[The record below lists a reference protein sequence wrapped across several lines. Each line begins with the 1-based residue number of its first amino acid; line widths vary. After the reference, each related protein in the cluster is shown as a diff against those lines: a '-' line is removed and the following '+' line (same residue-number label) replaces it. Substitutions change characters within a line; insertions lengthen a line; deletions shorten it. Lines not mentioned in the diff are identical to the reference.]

1 VRAGH
6 APEPNLIGMRRRL
19 PPALRERDFAFL
31 WSAILGMRFAEQMLA
46 VAVGWQVYSIRR
58 NPLDLG
64 LIGLAE
70 FLPLPLLALPA
81 GQLADRLPRKLISA
95 SALLLNVGVAS
106 ALIVVTLHGAHEVWQ
121 FFALAACSGV
131 ASAIGWPALGA
142 LTPELVSAELLPGAL
157 ALGSI
162 AGQAA
167 VVVGP
172 AVGGLIFAARPE
184 LVYVAAAGLFA
195 VSLAAMLAVR
205 RRESVREVA
214 GDPPPGLESLVA
226 GVRFVLKSRM
236 LLGAIS
242 LDLFAVLF
250 GGATALLPVYARS
263 ILHVGPAGLGV
274 LRTAPAVGA
283 LAAAV
288 ILVRRPLQRRA
299 GPALLA
305 VVGIFGVS
313 MVVFGLSHWLPLSL
327 VALAVGGFVDMVSV
341 TIRKTTVALVT
352 PNELRGRVNAVEMVF
367 VSASNELGAFESGVV
382 AALVGTVTA
391 VVAGGA
397 ATIAIAVSWTRL
409 FPALSRMGHLDELRP
424 EPT

>member
-1 VRAGH
+1 
-6 APEPNLIGMRRRL
+6 MRRRL

-95 SALLLNVGVAS
+95 GALLLNIGVAS
-106 ALIVVTLHGAHEVWQ
+106 ALVFVTLHGAHKVWP

-142 LTPELVSAELLPGAL
+142 LTPELVSADLLPGAL

-184 LVYVAAAGLFA
+184 LVYVVAAVLFA
-195 VSLAAMLAVR
+195 VSFCGMLAVR
-205 RRESVREVA
+205 RPESVQTVA

-226 GVRFVLKSRM
+226 GVRFVLRSRM
-236 LLGAIS
+236 LLGAIT

-263 ILHVGPAGLGV
+263 ILHVGPAGLGI

-283 LAAAV
+283 LIAAV

-299 GPALLA
+299 GPALLL
-305 VVGIFGVS
+305 VVGMFGVS
-313 MVVFGLSHWLPLSL
+313 MVVFGFSHWLPLSL
-327 VALAVGGFVDMVSV
+327 AALAVGGFVDMVSV

-367 VSASNELGAFESGVV
+367 ISASNELGAFESGLV
-382 AALVGTVTA
+382 ASLVGTVTA

-397 ATIAIAVSWTRL
+397 ATIAVAVSWTRL
-409 FPALSRMGHLDELRP
+409 FPELSRMGRLDDLRP